1 VSAMLRRRTWIVM
14 AVGAAI
20 ILAAVLAPVVVD
32 LSLKK

>member
-1 VSAMLRRRTWIVM
+1 VSAMPRRRTWIVM